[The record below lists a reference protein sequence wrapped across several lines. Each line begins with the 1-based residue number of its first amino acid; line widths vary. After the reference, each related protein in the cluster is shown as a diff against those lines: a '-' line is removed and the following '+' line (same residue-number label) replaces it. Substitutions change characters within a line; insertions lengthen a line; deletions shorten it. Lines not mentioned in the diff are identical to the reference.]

1 MSGEIAFANT
11 ALESFATLV
20 TFVLLFACIAK
31 IKMQRGIKHVTS
43 KEAKRNTLD
52 YILIIW
58 LVIHMIVLTADVLS
72 WTAMD
77 SERIEVWLLFMFES
91 DIYLFLSGMYG
102 LYLLCKRD
110 NLSTREDW
118 KYLRVSRHAVNSDC
132 NHIMDHQ

>member
-11 ALESFATLV
+11 ALESFAALV

-43 KEAKRNTLD
+43 KDTKRNTLD

-77 SERIEVWLLFMFES
+77 FGKNEVWLYVES
-91 DIYLFLSGMYG
+91 DIYLSLSGMYG

-118 KYLRVSRHAVNSDC
+118 KYLRVSGHAVNSDC